1 MDKRIRRLGIFL
13 MLLFC
18 LLFLQLNNLQ
28 VFQASKLDNKPG
40 NSLTASSVSI
50 QPRGQIVSRS
60 GTVLAES
67 VPVKDQ
73 YHYLR
78 QYPQGP
84 LYADITGFSSL
95 IYGNYG
101 IEASYNKY
109 LVAQPNP
116 ITSLSDIF
124 SNNKK
129 YVTNTVVLTVSTK
142 LQQEAAKALGNLKG
156 AVVAIDPSTGAV
168 LAMYS
173 SPTYNPNLLASHN
186 ATAVEQAWHTYQSNP
201 SQPMLPRAY
210 ARDYPPGST
219 FKIVTTS
226 AIFDHDPSLAAKVFP
241 YQTQISLPDTTT
253 TLSNYAHESCGGP
266 LPTLLAVS
274 CDTAYAQLGLS
285 LGANNLHNEAQSFGF
300 NQVPPLDVPG
310 VAAAHFP
317 KASSFAKNLPG
328 LAYSAIG
335 QENVAATALQM
346 SLVAAAIANHGAI
359 MAPHLMSQIRNS
371 QDQVIKNYVPKLW
384 KQATSAATASQVT
397 QLMIGVVK
405 NGTAQGIA
413 IPGVQIAAKTGT
425 AQTNLI
431 ASSNL
436 SAGGSDNWMIAFAP
450 AQNPKIAIAVV
461 VPSQK
466 GLSFNSTGA
475 AYAGPVV
482 KAMIQTALG
491 LS

>member
-1 MDKRIRRLGIFL
+1 M
-13 MLLFC
+13 
-18 LLFLQLNNLQ
+18 
-28 VFQASKLDNKPG
+28 
-40 NSLTASSVSI
+40 
-50 QPRGQIVSRS
+50 
-60 GTVLAES
+60 
-67 VPVKDQ
+67 
-73 YHYLR
+73 
-78 QYPQGP
+78 
-84 LYADITGFSSL
+84 
-95 IYGNYG
+95 
-101 IEASYNKY
+101 
-109 LVAQPNP
+109 
-116 ITSLSDIF
+116 
-124 SNNKK
+124 
-129 YVTNTVVLTVSTK
+129 
-142 LQQEAAKALGNLKG
+142 
-156 AVVAIDPSTGAV
+156 
-168 LAMYS
+168 
-173 SPTYNPNLLASHN
+173 
-186 ATAVEQAWHTYQSNP
+186 
-201 SQPMLPRAY
+201 
-210 ARDYPPGST
+210 
-219 FKIVTTS
+219 
-226 AIFDHDPSLAAKVFP
+226 AAKVFP